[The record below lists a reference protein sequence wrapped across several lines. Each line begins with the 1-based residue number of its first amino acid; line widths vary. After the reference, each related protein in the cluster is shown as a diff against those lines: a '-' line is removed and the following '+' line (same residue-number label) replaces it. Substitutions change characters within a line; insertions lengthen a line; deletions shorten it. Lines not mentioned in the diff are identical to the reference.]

1 MAYQV
6 GVVLVAGNR
15 LLREALS
22 RVLNKRHDIR
32 VIASLAH
39 GDDIDA
45 HLADRRPR
53 VLLCDALAAT
63 PFDIAFVQSLT
74 RRYDHLKVVLIGM
87 EEDREAFL
95 AAVRAGVAGYVL
107 NEASAMD
114 VVGAVRAVARGEAV
128 CPPRLVTHLLAHV
141 SAQFGEGP
149 STQVR
154 QQLGLSKREQQ
165 LVPLIAAGLTN
176 KEIATHLG
184 LSEQTV
190 KNHLHRMLRKAGAR
204 DRLAIVER
212 CRLEGL
218 DV

>member
-1 MAYQV
+1 MSYHV

-22 RVLNKRHDIR
+22 RVLNKRRDIS
-32 VIASLAH
+32 VLASLAH
-39 GDDIDA
+39 GDDIDTY
-45 HLADRRPR
+45 LADRRPR

-74 RRYDHLKVVLIGM
+74 RQYEHLKVILIGM
-87 EEDREAFL
+87 EEDRDSFL
-95 AAVRAGVAGYVL
+95 AAVRSGVAGYVL
-107 NEASAMD
+107 NEASALD

-128 CPPRLVTHLLAHV
+128 CPPRLITHLLTCV

-149 STQVR
+149 SIQVR

-176 KEIATHLG
+176 KEIATQLG

-190 KNHLHRMLRKAGAR
+190 KNHIHRMLRKSGAT

-218 DV
+218 RV